1 MTKKMI
7 SDAITNIDT
16 EYIEKAA
23 DHTVK
28 KKARKPVWAKWAA
41 MAACLC
47 AIVMIAIPIVQHYNY
62 VTDNEPKKELT
73 VAEAI
78 AYEPFGALYPKTVI
92 DGYVLENDRV
102 SLYDETVIKAV
113 YCNSSVGDI
122 MTITIAA
129 KNYFGDV
136 KISTILEDE
145 QGGTRIYIE
154 SGDCVVA
161 YYFSTRD
168 IADIKDFENM
178 VTSASAFQE

>member
-23 DHTVK
+23 DYTVT
-28 KKARKPVWAKWAA
+28 KKARKPVWTKWAA
-41 MAACLC
+41 MAACFC

-62 VTDNEPKKELT
+62 VTDNEPQRELT

-92 DGYVLENDRV
+92 DGYVLENNRV

-113 YCNSSVGDI
+113 YCNNNTEDVL
-122 MTITIAA
+122 TITIAM
-129 KNYFGDV
+129 KDYFGDV
-136 KISTILEDE
+136 EQNSVLQDE

-168 IADIKDFENM
+168 ISDIHDFENM
-178 VTSASAFQE
+178 VTSAAAFQK